1 MDNNRH
7 NDVMLF
13 ALISIAIIIGEI
25 FSGIASIQAKEAVD
39 KLTVRM
45 AALAQSEEHIKALE
59 DRVIALENEIAFVTE
74 NKTGDDTL

>member
-1 MDNNRH
+1 MDNNKY
-7 NDVMLF
+7 NNVMLF

-39 KLTVRM
+39 KLTVRI

-59 DRVIALENEIAFVTE
+59 DRVIALENEIVIITNSKKE
-74 NKTGDDTL
+74 QE

>member
-1 MDNNRH
+1 MDNNKY
-7 NDVMLF
+7 NNVMLF

-59 DRVIALENEIAFVTE
+59 DRVIALENEIVIITNSKE
-74 NKTGDDTL
+74 E

>member
-1 MDNNRH
+1 MDNNKY
-7 NDVMLF
+7 NNVMLF

-39 KLTVRM
+39 KLTVRI

-59 DRVIALENEIAFVTE
+59 DRVIALENEIVIITNSKKE
-74 NKTGDDTL
+74 QEQ

>member
-1 MDNNRH
+1 MDNNKY

-45 AALAQSEEHIKALE
+45 AALAQSEEHIKALK
-59 DRVIALENEIAFVTE
+59 DRVIALENEIVIITNSKKE
-74 NKTGDDTL
+74 QE